1 MAAQS
6 ASSAELVTSLRFAS
20 DPGANFVDPLLQF
33 RKVRP
38 RPVYLFAASTAAE
51 LVVIDCGERLE
62 FADYVGL
69 GCRFQRGVTSQ
80 APSERCDQ
88 FRKVK
93 TADNL
98 DRLFVGV
105 LGTRAIAVLTIACIS
120 RRRSRVRSARFSRAI
135 TSSSC
140 RSLAF
145 WRRRHQIQADEDCAS
160 VLPDVHQQQT
170 L

>member
-62 FADYVGL
+62 FADY
-69 GCRFQRGVTSQ
+69 RRGAASTRRYIAGTRKVRSV
-80 APSERCDQ
+80 
-88 FRKVK
+88 RKVK
-93 TADNL
+93 TAINFIVCSS
-98 DRLFVGV
+98 RWQAGV
-105 LGTRAIAVLTIACIS
+105 TSFDDCVHQRTPVS
-120 RRRSRVRSARFSRAI
+120 RSARCSRVI
-135 TSSSC
+135 TSGNLIVL
-140 RSLAF
+140 RLG
-145 WRRRHQIQADEDCAS
+145 RGHQPKA
-160 VLPDVHQQQT
+160 
-170 L
+170 